1 MGKSKN
7 RRKNKSP
14 SEKNIM
20 VYVQDSQLQSPLITI
35 YKKILADRFILILI
49 AITLLGAYLRI
60 HNLGTQSI
68 WLDEG
73 ASYRYIQDT
82 LMGTY
87 RTAVSANEAPITFVL
102 LHLMSYFGTSEFMLR
117 FPSAISGI
125 LTIPVIYFVGSS
137 LFGKEEGV
145 ISAFLL
151 SISMMHLWYSQEAR
165 MYAHMTL
172 FSLMSLYFFYQANKE
187 NTKKLWAYYVIATSL
202 AFYSHYYTVFVII
215 PEVFYYLVSQ
225 IVVPSVNK
233 RKLFISDP
241 KNIRLFSI
249 SMVALFICIL
259 PFLTIFVKQA
269 LSRVS
274 SAPTWGMQQS
284 LNFIPSMLI
293 QFSTQKSGTTSLI
306 FILIF
311 VIGLIAAALRQKEQ
325 FTFLG
330 IFLVIPL
337 TASYILAGSMPF
349 SPRYLL
355 FLLPVYLILVSRGIT
370 AIAGFFYLSKGSSSK
385 DTVKKR
391 HNAMILVVLLFAL
404 ISLPLITGYY
414 NSIQKNDWRVTSE
427 YLQTVTQPG
436 DAIVTLPGYM
446 SQPLV
451 YYYDN
456 SSDETMLVSSSYTN
470 DGLSDTVKNYNR
482 VWFFVTWDISAANP
496 DGSALQWLQN
506 NATFVNQIT
515 GIYIFTYPTVT

>member
-14 SEKNIM
+14 PEKNEM
-20 VYVQDSQLQSPLITI
+20 ADVQDSQLQSPLITI

-82 LMGTY
+82 LVGTY
-87 RTAVSANEAPITFVL
+87 RTAVNANEAPITFVL

-125 LTIPVIYFVGSS
+125 LTIPVIYLMGSR

-151 SISMMHLWYSQEAR
+151 STSMMHLWYSQEAR

-172 FSLMSLYFFYQANKE
+172 FSLLSLYFFYRANKE
-187 NTKKLWAYYVIATSL
+187 NTKKLWAYFVIATSL

-215 PEVFYYLVSQ
+215 PEVFYYLLSQ
-225 IVVPSVNK
+225 VVIPSVNK
-233 RKLFISDP
+233 RKLFLNDSQ
-241 KNIRLFSI
+241 NVRSFSI
-249 SMVALFICIL
+249 SMVALFVCIL

-284 LNFIPSMLI
+284 LDFIPSMLT
-293 QFSTQKSGTTSLI
+293 QFSTQESGTSLI

-311 VIGLIAAALRQKEQ
+311 AIGLIATALRQKDQ
-325 FTFLG
+325 FIFLV
-330 IFLVIPL
+330 IFLVIPF
-337 TASYILAGSMPF
+337 TASYMLAGSMPF

-355 FLLPVYLILVSRGIT
+355 FLLPVYLILVSHGIT
-370 AIAGFFYLSKGSSSK
+370 AIAGSLYPSNGSPSK
-385 DTVKKR
+385 DTIKKR
-391 HNAMILVVLLFAL
+391 HTAMILVVLLFAL

-414 NSIQKNDWRVTSE
+414 GSIQKNDWRVTSE
-427 YLQTVTQPG
+427 YLQTITQPG
-436 DAIVTLPGYM
+436 DAIVMLPGYM
-446 SQPLV
+446 SSPLV

-482 VWFFVTWDISAANP
+482 VWFFVTWDINAANP
-496 DGSALQWLQN
+496 DGSALRWLQN
-506 NATFVNQIT
+506 NASFVNQIT
-515 GIYIFTYPTVT
+515 GIYIFTYPSVT